1 MKFIILTDI
10 KISDAQ
16 LSELLADSHAMLFGE
31 SETPVD
37 FHRFY
42 VDPSFGIFIYDDMN
56 ADNADDG
63 AVLFFFKDDTL
74 LSEKEAN
81 VIVEYLRHY
90 TEYAKNVFGD
100 LYMIGSDELNE
111 GKDEGAE
118 TDPIFSDGENAFF
131 MRICEWKFSDIEKF
145 KFAHSKAMPVKAN
158 NKHLH

>member
-31 SETPVD
+31 AETPVD
-37 FHRFY
+37 FHRFH

-56 ADNADDG
+56 AATANEG
-63 AVLFFFKDDTL
+63 ALVFFFKDDTL

-131 MRICEWKFSDIEKF
+131 MRICEWKFRDTEKF
-145 KFAHSKAMPVKAN
+145 KFAHSKATPVKAS
-158 NKHLH
+158 KHLH